1 MAKRLIN
8 TKKVRKELLLAI
20 GSFSTFS
27 NNKIRNTGGMRFAAR
42 CEPQKRNAS
51 RENNMASPKN
61 TDSFWKPNTAATVD
75 GNKNSRIPRLEIIE
89 AENK

>member
-1 MAKRLIN
+1 MAKRLIMI
-8 TKKVRKELLLAI
+8 KKVRKELLLAI
-20 GSFSTFS
+20 GSFSAFS

-51 RENNMASPKN
+51 REKNMVSPIN
-61 TDSFWKPNTAATVD
+61 TDSSWKPNTAATVD
-75 GNKNSRIPRLEIIE
+75 GNKNSRIPRIEIIE